1 MKGSEFMPE
10 RLCEAGWEE
19 SLQEARS
26 GNKRVNCK
34 NKRRSHPGKME
45 ALEALKAGRSRW
57 RHSCRLG
64 LPRDHS
70 VGRVPKML
78 KPVCSKALSLKD
90 WENI

>member
-45 ALEALKAGRSRW
+45 ALEALKVGRSRW

-78 KPVCSKALSLKD
+78 KSVCSKALSLKD